1 MLKKLG
7 PTCAWLLA
15 GFIAFSIWNDVD
27 DDVRRVLFERKRD
40 WQGDDFSKVKQ
51 IYITTETD
59 QVLLTEDSR
68 VIAEL
73 MRDLKYKL
81 ATNQYWLVRAKHGD
95 FIPYN
100 KGGWQ
105 LIFKTDEFDNLAFVK
120 YSQPGD
126 VVTYL
131 TFYGP
136 VAALDSSELLK
147 KLLMEK
153 GVLSSGEG

>member
-1 MLKKLG
+1 M
-7 PTCAWLLA
+7 
-15 GFIAFSIWNDVD
+15 
-27 DDVRRVLFERKRD
+27 FERKRD

-100 KGGWQ
+100 KGGWR

-120 YSQPGD
+120 YSQPG
-126 VVTYL
+126 T
-131 TFYGP
+131 
-136 VAALDSSELLK
+136 
-147 KLLMEK
+147 
-153 GVLSSGEG
+153 